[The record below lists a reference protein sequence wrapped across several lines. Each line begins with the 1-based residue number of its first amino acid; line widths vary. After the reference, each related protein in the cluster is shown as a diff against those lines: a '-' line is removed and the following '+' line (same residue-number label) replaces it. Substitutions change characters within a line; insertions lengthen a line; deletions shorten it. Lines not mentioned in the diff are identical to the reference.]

1 MKNNLLK
8 NISFLINISLFENRE
23 YRGIATNI
31 IQMPLYDI
39 YVFKLLI
46 CNKFFLYPKRRYENN
61 DTNVMIECKC
71 LYCLENEMLQLC
83 EKIEMV
89 KQTEIDGHVIQWMS
103 QEGIDH
109 VRGGSF
115 TDTVLSDATKE
126 YISRQIKYM
135 NYDLE
140 KNDDIIKKLQ
150 GLTDISFSNLSNMH
164 QKICKCKNIHEQIN
178 QYYPAVSIEDLNWLR
193 AKIDTSLS
201 GEWKFIHIIDKYN
214 ELMRRLTTLYKQYK
228 EYQKFHN
235 DEVIHTIDDV
245 PYLSSPH
252 MYFDARI
259 ISEERRRSTGEG
271 KDDEVFKTYE
281 TLIYTLLNR
290 TDELKFDIQDFDLE
304 WEEIK
309 YRYYVQLFARQ

>member
-1 MKNNLLK
+1 M
-8 NISFLINISLFENRE
+8 
-23 YRGIATNI
+23 T
-31 IQMPLYDI
+31 LYDI
-39 YVFKLLI
+39 YVFKGD
-46 CNKFFLYPKRRYENN
+46 NKFFLYPKRRYENN
-61 DTNVMIECKC
+61 DTNAMIECKC

-89 KQTEIDGHVIQWMS
+89 KQTEIDGQVIQWMS
-103 QEGIDH
+103 QEGIDN
-109 VRGGSF
+109 VCGGSF

-140 KNDDIIKKLQ
+140 KNDGIIKRLQ

-164 QKICKCKNIHEQIN
+164 QEICKSKNIHEQIN
-178 QYYPAVSIEDLNWLR
+178 KYYPAVSIEDLNWLR
-193 AKIDTSLS
+193 VKVDTSLS
-201 GEWKFIHIIDKYN
+201 GEWKDKYN
-214 ELMRRLTTLYKQYK
+214 ELMRNLTTLYKQYK

-235 DEVIHTIDDV
+235 DEVIHTVDDV

-252 MYFDARI
+252 MYFDT
-259 ISEERRRSTGEG
+259 RRRSTGEE

-309 YRYYVQLFARQ
+309 YRYYVQLFAGQ

>member
-1 MKNNLLK
+1 M
-8 NISFLINISLFENRE
+8 
-23 YRGIATNI
+23 T
-31 IQMPLYDI
+31 LYDI
-39 YVFKLLI
+39 YVFKGD
-46 CNKFFLYPKRRYENN
+46 NKFFIYPKRRYENN
-61 DTNVMIECKC
+61 DANAMIECKC

-89 KQTEIDGHVIQWMS
+89 KQTEIDGLVIQWMS

-115 TDTVLSDATKE
+115 IDTVLSDATKE

-140 KNDDIIKKLQ
+140 KNDGIIKRLR
-150 GLTDISFSNLSNMH
+150 GLTDISFSDLSNMH
-164 QKICKCKNIHEQIN
+164 QEICKCKNIQEQIN

-193 AKIDTSLS
+193 AKVDTSLA
-201 GEWKFIHIIDKYN
+201 GEWKDKYN
-214 ELMRRLTTLYKQYK
+214 ELMRNLTTLYKQYK

-235 DEVIHTIDDV
+235 DEVTHMIDEV

-252 MYFDARI
+252 MYFDV
-259 ISEERRRSTGEG
+259 SRRSTGEE

-304 WEEIK
+304 WAEIK

>member
-1 MKNNLLK
+1 
-8 NISFLINISLFENRE
+8 
-23 YRGIATNI
+23 
-31 IQMPLYDI
+31 MPLYDI
-39 YVFKLLI
+39 YVFKGD
-46 CNKFFLYPKRRYENN
+46 NQFFLYPKRRYENN
-61 DTNVMIECKC
+61 DTNAMIECKC
-71 LYCLENEMLQLC
+71 LYCLENETLQLC

-89 KQTEIDGHVIQWMS
+89 KQTEIDGQVIQWMS
-103 QEGIDH
+103 QEGIDN

-140 KNDDIIKKLQ
+140 KNDSIIKRLQ
-150 GLTDISFSNLSNMH
+150 GLTDISFCNFSNMH
-164 QKICKCKNIHEQIN
+164 QEICKCKNIQEKIN
-178 QYYPAVSIEDLNWLR
+178 KYYPAVSIEDLNWLR
-193 AKIDTSLS
+193 VKVDTSLS
-201 GEWKFIHIIDKYN
+201 GEWKDKYN
-214 ELMRRLTTLYKQYK
+214 DLIRNLTILYKQYK

-235 DEVIHTIDDV
+235 DTVIHMIDDF

-252 MYFDARI
+252 MYFDT
-259 ISEERRRSTGEG
+259 RRRSTGEE

-304 WEEIK
+304 WAEIK

>member
-1 MKNNLLK
+1 
-8 NISFLINISLFENRE
+8 
-23 YRGIATNI
+23 
-31 IQMPLYDI
+31 MPLYDI

-61 DTNVMIECKC
+61 DTNAMIECKC

-89 KQTEIDGHVIQWMS
+89 KQTEIDGQVIQWMS
-103 QEGIDH
+103 QEGIDN

-140 KNDDIIKKLQ
+140 KNDGIIKKLQ

-164 QKICKCKNIHEQIN
+164 QEICKCKNIQEQIN

>member
-1 MKNNLLK
+1 
-8 NISFLINISLFENRE
+8 
-23 YRGIATNI
+23 
-31 IQMPLYDI
+31 MPLYDI
-39 YVFKLLI
+39 YVFKLLMD
-46 CNKFFLYPKRRYENN
+46 NQFFLYPKRRYENN

-89 KQTEIDGHVIQWMS
+89 KQTEIDGLVIQWMS

-140 KNDDIIKKLQ
+140 KNDCIIKRLR
-150 GLTDISFSNLSNMH
+150 GLTDISFSDLSNMN
-164 QKICKCKNIHEQIN
+164 QEICKCKNIQEQIN

-193 AKIDTSLS
+193 AKVDASLA
-201 GEWKFIHIIDKYN
+201 GEWKDKYYK
-214 ELMRRLTTLYKQYK
+214 LMRNLTTLYKQYT

-235 DEVIHTIDDV
+235 DEVIHTVDDV

-252 MYFDARI
+252 MYFDT
-259 ISEERRRSTGEG
+259 RRRSTGEG
-271 KDDEVFKTYE
+271 KDDAVFKTYE

-290 TDELKFDIQDFDLE
+290 TDELKFDIHDFDLE
-304 WEEIK
+304 WEEMK

>member
-1 MKNNLLK
+1 
-8 NISFLINISLFENRE
+8 
-23 YRGIATNI
+23 
-31 IQMPLYDI
+31 MPLYDI
-39 YVFKLLI
+39 YVFKKD
-46 CNKFFLYPKRRYENN
+46 NKFFLYPKRSYENN
-61 DTNVMIECKC
+61 DANAMIECKC

-89 KQTEIDGHVIQWMS
+89 KQTEIDGQVIQWMS

-140 KNDDIIKKLQ
+140 KNDGIIKRLQ

-164 QKICKCKNIHEQIN
+164 QEICKSKNIQEQIN

-193 AKIDTSLS
+193 AKVDTSLS
-201 GEWKFIHIIDKYN
+201 GEWKDKYN
-214 ELMRRLTTLYKQYK
+214 ELMRNLTTLYKQYK

-235 DEVIHTIDDV
+235 DEVTHMIDEV
-245 PYLSSPH
+245 PYLLSPH
-252 MYFDARI
+252 MYFDA
-259 ISEERRRSTGEG
+259 SRRSTGEG

-281 TLIYTLLNR
+281 MLIYTLLNR

-309 YRYYVQLFARQ
+309 YRYYVQLFAGQ